1 MSEYFNWK
9 IVVLMIVVFLGL
21 IIHDIYKHNKE
32 IEYKLEKE
40 KNNINI
46 VIENNKDSLKNLII
60 KRDEEIKEVKNLS
73 DSDAVELFKQ
83 LVSE

>member
-1 MSEYFNWK
+1 MNGYVDGK
-9 IVVLMIVVFLGL
+9 IVFLLIAFFLGL

-32 IEYKLEKE
+32 LEYKLEKE

>member
-1 MSEYFNWK
+1 MNEYVDWK
-9 IVVLMIVVFLGL
+9 IVFLLITFFLGL
-21 IIHDIYKHNKE
+21 IIHDIYRHNKE
-32 IEYKLEKE
+32 LEYKLEKE